1 MITSIASRPSRK
13 RIPEEYR
20 KYGTTVDVVLPIEV
34 LPVLTMRMILN
45 YKG

>member
-1 MITSIASRPSRK
+1 MTSIASRPSRK

-20 KYGTTVDVVLPIEV
+20 KYGTTVDVVLPIKV